1 MSTKEKIVYS
11 AILIVMVA
19 VMVAILIFLVEKLDE
34 RAAEPES
41 VVDQEESH
49 PHPHPLRFRSP
60 DELRAWRVYVVS
72 ALGYRVAPSGIKY
85 GLKYRTEVIYRPLIR
100 LIRAERERKP
110 ILRPKPKPR
119 KEDAL

>member
-11 AILIVMVA
+11 AVIIVIVA
-19 VMVAILIFLVEKLDE
+19 VMVAILIFLVDKLHE
-34 RAAEPES
+34 RDAEPES
-41 VVDQEESH
+41 VVAQEESH

-72 ALGYRVAPSGIKY
+72 ALGERFLWIKY
-85 GLKYRTEVIYRPLIR
+85 DWMLDDVIYAADS